1 VGPRHRLAAIGT
13 ALSSAET
20 ALRRIVT
27 DLRVLDRRFA
37 LIGGLAVS
45 VRTEPRLTRDADLAV
60 PVDGDADAEALVRA
74 LQEHGWRVLAAIE
87 QEAAGRLATVRL
99 AIGGEAI
106 SGAVIDLLFASSG
119 IEPEIVDAA
128 DTIDVVPGFRVPVAR
143 LGHLIALKVLARDD
157 RTRPQDRVD
166 LAALLMHADAEALRE
181 ARESLETIVSRGFN
195 RGRDLVAALGGAVEE
210 FGT

>member
-74 LQEHGWRVLAAIE
+74 LQGRGWRVLAAIE
-87 QEAAGRLATVRL
+87 QEATRRLETVRL

>member
-1 VGPRHRLAAIGT
+1 MGPRHRLAAIGT